1 MRISD
6 WSSDVCS
13 SDLRNA
19 GFDDEIA
26 FAAQQQQMLEIVA
39 PDQHEAAA
47 AVDRRGLHH
56 ADALA
61 AAPFAEPRLA
71 RQEAHDVIEQA
82 QHDEKAAEGQGDV
95 GITEAVHV
103 TQDRKSTRL
112 NSSH

>member
-1 MRISD
+1 MYSVFFCKHKTAYEMRIRD

-13 SDLRNA
+13 SDL
-19 GFDDEIA
+19 
-26 FAAQQQQMLEIVA
+26 
-39 PDQHEAAA
+39 AAA

-82 QHDEKAAEGQGDV
+82 QHDEQAAEGQGDV
-95 GITEAVHV
+95 GITEAVHEIGRASLRERV
-103 TQDRKSTRL
+103 CEYE
-112 NSSH
+112 